1 FKHRSIM
8 KKFFF
13 VFTLLTGS
21 MWATSQ
27 TKTTKDILLDTLCK
41 CITAKKDELKNASPG
56 DIQKE
61 VMSCFMSDGLELLM
75 KYAEEKKV
83 SMTDQAA
90 MQKLGNEIGMELAK
104 KCPAMMQLAIN
115 SAIADTSEGSGI
127 SKIVSEGETTET
139 VGTIVSLNTTE
150 FPASIQLK
158 QKNGTVKKAYLV
170 SEFYTDDDNFYN
182 TGYLPGKK
190 VVAEISSQK
199 IFIPSKKKFVT
210 LDVVV
215 KLNHQ

>member
-1 FKHRSIM
+1 M

-127 SKIVSEGETTET
+127 SKIVSEGETTEKG
-139 VGTIVSLNTTE
+139 GTIVSLNTTE

>member
-1 FKHRSIM
+1 M
-8 KKFFF
+8 KKIFFAF
-13 VFTLLTGS
+13 ILLAGS
-21 MWATSQ
+21 LWVTAQ
-27 TKTTKDILLDTLCK
+27 TRTTKDILLDTLCK
-41 CITAKKDELKNASPG
+41 CVTAKKDELKNASPA

-83 SMTDQAA
+83 GMTDQAA

-115 SAIADTSEGSGI
+115 SAMADSSDGPGI
-127 SKIVSEGETTET
+127 SKIISEGETTAAE
-139 VGTIVSLNTTE
+139 GTIVSLNTTE

-158 QKNGTVKKAYLV
+158 QKNGTTKKVYMV

-182 TGYLPGKK
+182 PGYLPGKK
-190 VVAEISSQK
+190 VVAEISQQK

>member
-1 FKHRSIM
+1 M
-8 KKFFF
+8 KKIFFAF
-13 VFTLLTGS
+13 ILLTGTL
-21 MWATSQ
+21 WATSQ
-27 TKTTKDILLDTLCK
+27 TKTTKDLLLDTLCK
-41 CITAKKDELKNASPG
+41 CITAKKDELKNASPN

-61 VMSCFMSDGLELLM
+61 FMSCFMTEGLDLLM

-83 SMTDQAA
+83 SLTDQEA
-90 MQKLGNEIGMELAK
+90 MQKLGNSIGMELAK

-115 SAIADTSEGSGI
+115 SAMAEDTSAGSGS
-127 SKIVSEGETTET
+127 SKIITEATSETE
-139 VGTIVSLNTTE
+139 GTIVSLNTTE

-158 QKNGTVKKAYLV
+158 QKNGVVKKIFLV

>member
-1 FKHRSIM
+1 M
-8 KKFFF
+8 KKFLF
-13 VFTLLTGS
+13 VIIFLAGS

-41 CITAKKDELKNASPG
+41 CITAKKDELKNASTN

-75 KYAEEKKV
+75 KYAEEKKI
-83 SMTDQAA
+83 SMTDQEA
-90 MQKLGNEIGMELAK
+90 MQKLGNDIGVELAK
-104 KCPAMMQLAIN
+104 NCPAMMQLAIN
-115 SAIADTSEGSGI
+115 SATAEPGSGGI
-127 SKIVSEGETTET
+127 SKIAGEAETTQAD
-139 VGTIVSLNTTE
+139 GTIVSLNTTE

-158 QKNGTVKKAYLV
+158 QKNGTVKKVYLV

-182 TGYLPGKK
+182 TAYLPGKK

-199 IFIPSKKKFVT
+199 IFIPSKKKFIT

-215 KLNHQ
+215 KLSHQ

>member
-1 FKHRSIM
+1 M
-8 KKFFF
+8 KKIFFAF
-13 VFTLLTGS
+13 ILLTAS
-21 MWATSQ
+21 LWAVSQ

-41 CITAKKDELKNASPG
+41 CITAKKDGLKNASPN

-115 SAIADTSEGSGI
+115 SAVADTSEGPGI
-127 SKIVSEGETTET
+127 SRIVSEGETTET
-139 VGTIVSLNTTE
+139 EGTIVSLNTTE

-182 TGYLPGKK
+182 TSYLPGKK

>member
-1 FKHRSIM
+1 M

-13 VFTLLTGS
+13 AFALLLS
-21 MWATSQ
+21 CLWAASQ
-27 TKTTKDILLDTLCK
+27 TKTTKDVLLDTLCK
-41 CITAKKDELKNASPG
+41 CITAKKDELKTASPN

-75 KYAEEKKV
+75 KYAQEKKV
-83 SMTDQAA
+83 TMTDQQA

-127 SKIVSEGETTET
+127 SKIVSEGETSET
-139 VGTIVSLNTTE
+139 QGTIVSLNTTE

-158 QKNGTVKKAYLV
+158 QKSGAVKKVYLV

-190 VVAEISSQK
+190 VVAEISAQK
-199 IFIPSKKKFVT
+199 IFIPAKKKFVT

>member
-1 FKHRSIM
+1 M
-8 KKFFF
+8 KKIFFAF
-13 VFTLLTGS
+13 ILLTGS
-21 MWATSQ
+21 LWAASQ

-41 CITAKKDELKNASPG
+41 CITAKKDDLKNASPG

-75 KYAEEKKV
+75 KFAEEKKV

-90 MQKLGNEIGMELAK
+90 MQKLGNEIGIELAK

-190 VVAEISSQK
+190 VVAEVSSQK

>member
-1 FKHRSIM
+1 M
-8 KKFFF
+8 KRILFA
-13 VFTLLTGS
+13 FTFLVAS
-21 MWATSQ
+21 FWAMSQ
-27 TKTTKDILLDTLCK
+27 TRTTKDILLDTLCK
-41 CITAKKDELKNASPG
+41 CITAKKDELKNASP
-56 DIQKE
+56 DKIQQE

-75 KYAEEKKV
+75 KYAQEKKV
-83 SMTDQAA
+83 TMTDQAA

-115 SAIADTSEGSGI
+115 SAIADSSEGAGI
-127 SKIVSEGETTET
+127 SKIVNEAETSEME
-139 VGTIVSLNTTE
+139 GTIVSLNTTE

-158 QKNGTVKKAYLV
+158 QKNGTVKKVYLV

-182 TGYLPGKK
+182 TSYLPGKK
-190 VVAEISSQK
+190 VTAEISSQK